1 MIMDIIVVKQAP
13 GMAAGYNYAML
24 HSNSKYKLYI
34 HHDTF
39 IIDYNL
45 LHKLIKAFKSDTS
58 IGMIGN
64 TGSTHLTKTARWF
77 ESDIQHRR
85 CNIYKDIL
93 LNVRHCNSL
102 YTISDL
108 EYAEAIDGIFMA
120 TSYDVLWREDL
131 FDGWHYYDI
140 SQTYEYR
147 KADLKTVFTTSQPVM
162 LLHETTTTKDPLDL
176 YGKYQKVF
184 IDNYF

>member
-1 MIMDIIVVKQAP
+1 
-13 GMAAGYNYAML
+13 
-24 HSNSKYKLYI
+24 
-34 HHDTF
+34 
-39 IIDYNL
+39 
-45 LHKLIKAFKSDTS
+45 
-58 IGMIGN
+58 
-64 TGSTHLTKTARWF
+64 
-77 ESDIQHRR
+77 
-85 CNIYKDIL
+85 
-93 LNVRHCNSL
+93 
-102 YTISDL
+102 
-108 EYAEAIDGIFMA
+108 MA